1 MHQVHP
7 QDPSGP
13 PTRGSDVIDR
23 VASAA
28 LVHCSKALTAL
39 AEDQLDL
46 QSLRGELQA
55 LHSLLEHA
63 KHATP
68 TNAPAHLTLSEVKHE
83 LRGRVHLKEQ
93 TMDSSNHTGADENA
107 TSCNED
113 ESVSEWLANV
123 LGVSTE
129 PSSSAAAKLST
140 ELCEAAASG
149 DVDALRYL
157 VSELGASPNVGE
169 YDRRTALH
177 VASSEGLLD
186 VVTVLVE
193 ELGADVSVVDRWGN
207 TPLDDAERGHYD
219 AVAQFLTSKGAV
231 RRAASTP
238 RESTHPSATN
248 PSADLC
254 EAAARG
260 DVEGL
265 RALVGAGLEVN
276 RGDYDQRT
284 ALHLAASEGHVE
296 TIRVLIEE
304 FNADCSVL
312 DRWGH
317 TPLDD
322 ALRSD
327 RVQASV
333 LLRSKGAL
341 RGETGAA
348 SGGVFR
354 EHGSLWVL
362 PQQMEFVLSSA
373 LSAPM
378 EINDKAERMAA
389 GALVGFD
396 GDVVALD
403 EASGGHALYVIGHTL
418 LSHHGLYEALS
429 LDCATVRRFLLALE
443 ATYGVGKYHNS
454 IHGADVA
461 LSFHIF
467 LTQFGLLGRLSK
479 LELFAGILGA
489 LCHDFNHPGTSN
501 SHEQR
506 ARTQRS
512 IRHSDSSVLERHHL
526 HSTFTLM
533 QHPPFDILD
542 RLPSEDRTA
551 VRSLVIESVLATD
564 LSQHLQYVTRLR
576 TLAATR
582 GHAIHSSKGVGT
594 ANAKPW
600 QSPFLDPDVVDLKL
614 LLAVSIKWA
623 DLSHATKSLHLHQA
637 WTERIT
643 MEFWAL
649 GDAER
654 AMGIPLSPLCDRE
667 KDNNFAK
674 SQLGFLNYICIPF
687 YSIVAD
693 LISPDMPPW
702 ERLKENLAHWRR
714 EAKATQMALF
724 DAKFGLQ
731 AGSPKP
737 SRSVSYSPYNR

>member
-1 MHQVHP
+1 MRVNGGH
-7 QDPSGP
+7 DPSGS
-13 PTRGSDVIDR
+13 PTKGFDVSDR

-39 AEDQLDL
+39 ADDDQLDL

-63 KHATP
+63 KRATP

-83 LRGRVHLKEQ
+83 LRGRVHFKEQ
-93 TMDSSNHTGADENA
+93 TMDSSNHDSFNHGSVAGESA

-129 PSSSAAAKLST
+129 PSSSAAAKLSA

-149 DVDALRYL
+149 NVDALRYL

-177 VASSEGLLD
+177 LASSEGLLD

-193 ELGADVSVVDRWGN
+193 ELGADVSVVDRWGS
-207 TPLDDAERGHYD
+207 TPLDDAERWHHD

-231 RRAASTP
+231 RNAASTA
-238 RESTHPSATN
+238 RKGAHPSATN
-248 PSADLC
+248 PSATNPYADLC
-254 EAAARG
+254 DAAARG
-260 DVEGL
+260 DVECL

-296 TIRVLIEE
+296 TIRVLIDE
-304 FNADCSVL
+304 FNADCSVQN
-312 DRWGH
+312 RWGH

-341 RGETGAA
+341 RGEMGAA
-348 SGGVFR
+348 SGGIFR

-362 PQQMEFVLSSA
+362 PQQMDLVLSSA
-373 LSAPM
+373 LCAPM
-378 EINDKAERMAA
+378 EINEKAERMAA
-389 GALVGFD
+389 AALVGFD
-396 GDVVALD
+396 GDVIALD
-403 EASGGHALYVIGHTL
+403 EASGGHALYLIGHTL
-418 LSHHGLYEALS
+418 LSHHGLYEALG
-429 LDCATVRRFLLALE
+429 LDRATVRRFLLALE

-461 LSFHIF
+461 LSLHIF
-467 LTQFGLLGRLSK
+467 LTQFNLLGRLSK

-506 ARTQRS
+506 VRTQRS

-533 QHPPFDILD
+533 QHHPFDILD
-542 RLPSEDRTA
+542 RLPSEDRTT
-551 VRSLVIESVLATD
+551 VRSLMIESVLATD

-576 TLAATR
+576 TLAAIR
-582 GHAIHSSKGVGT
+582 GHAIHSKGVGT

-600 QSPFLDPDVVDLKL
+600 QSPFLDPDEVDIKL
-614 LLAVSIKWA
+614 LLAIGIKWA

-637 WTERIT
+637 
-643 MEFWAL
+643 
-649 GDAER
+649 
-654 AMGIPLSPLCDRE
+654 
-667 KDNNFAK
+667 
-674 SQLGFLNYICIPF
+674 
-687 YSIVAD
+687 
-693 LISPDMPPW
+693 
-702 ERLKENLAHWRR
+702 
-714 EAKATQMALF
+714 
-724 DAKFGLQ
+724 
-731 AGSPKP
+731 
-737 SRSVSYSPYNR
+737 